1 MGTKEGRFGKGLLVM
16 LAAATAMIGSCVSYD
31 PTPVDTYV
39 GPSGVSPTAPPTQ
52 AATSPATAP
61 SAELPAVPPE
71 GPIHL
76 NVYQALVIALNN
88 NKALVVDKYN
98 PPIRRTFEDEDLS
111 AFDPVL
117 FGGLLGAR
125 SRTISSDPSNRFAV
139 TDGNG
144 VVGLTEFLPTGTHLF
159 ATAGGAVADDTNN
172 GEGDNS
178 RLGLSAT
185 QSLLRGYGLDVNLA
199 ALHQA
204 RLDTLSS
211 EYELRG
217 LAISVLAQTEESYW
231 DYVLSLRQLEI
242 VTESLDLAQKQLDEI
257 NARIR
262 AERMP
267 ETERAAA
274 EAEVALRREDVID
287 ANSAIAKNRL
297 ALLRLVSPP
306 GPGMFDRPVAV
317 EQQPIVKD
325 IPIDPLEEHLSL
337 AERMRPDLNQARLLV
352 NRNELDI
359 VTTRNGMLP
368 QLDLFVALG
377 KSGYADSFGRSS
389 GDVFTHGSYDATV
402 GVVGS
407 YPLGNRGP
415 RAAFDRAVQTRDQ
428 SLKAVDNLAQLV
440 EVDVR
445 TSYIEVLRT
454 REQIVATAATRKL
467 QEVKLDSETKKFQ
480 AGRSTS
486 LQVAQVQRDLEASQL
501 NEVQAMVNCLKAYVE
516 LYRLDGSL
524 LERRGIAAP
533 GKDPVRLTAK
543 Q

>member
-1 MGTKEGRFGKGLLVM
+1 MGQKERHAGKGLLVM
-16 LAAATAMIGSCVSYD
+16 LAAAAGLIGSCVSYD
-31 PTPVDTYV
+31 PRAVDTYI
-39 GPSGVSPTAPPTQ
+39 GPAPAARSAPATQ
-52 AATSPATAP
+52 AATSAAAA
-61 SAELPAVPPE
+61 SSEDVPAVPAE
-71 GPIHL
+71 GTIRL

-98 PPIRRTFEDEDLS
+98 PPIRRTFEDQELS

-117 FGGLLGAR
+117 FGGLLGGR
-125 SRTISSDPSNRFAV
+125 SRSISSDPSSHFAV
-139 TDGNG
+139 SDANG
-144 VVGLTEFLPTGTHLF
+144 QFGLTEFLPTGTHLAASVGGGF
-159 ATAGGAVADDTNN
+159 ANDTNN
-172 GEGDNS
+172 GEADS
-178 RLGLSAT
+178 ARVGLSAT

-204 RLDTLSS
+204 RIDTLSS

-217 LAISVLAQTEESYW
+217 LAISVLAQTEEAYW

-242 VTESLDLAQKQLDEI
+242 VRKSLELAEDQLDQV
-257 NARIR
+257 NKRIR

-274 EAEVALRREDVID
+274 EAEVALRREDLID

-297 ALLRLVSPP
+297 SLLRLVSPP
-306 GPGMFDRPVAV
+306 GPGMFTREVAV
-317 EQQPIVKD
+317 EQQPILKD
-325 IPIDPLEEHLSL
+325 IPLDPVEEHVSL
-337 AERMRPDLNQARLLV
+337 AQRMRPDLNQAKLLV

-368 QLDLFVALG
+368 RLDLFVSLG
-377 KSGYADSFGRSS
+377 KSGYADSFGRAT

-402 GVVGS
+402 GIAGD
-407 YPLGNRGP
+407 YPLGDRGP
-415 RAAFDRAVQTRDQ
+415 RAQFDRAVSTRDQ
-428 SLKAVDNLAQLV
+428 SIKAVDNLAQLV

-445 TSYIEVLRT
+445 GSYIEVLRT
-454 REQIVATAATRKL
+454 REQIVATAASRKL
-467 QEVKLDSETKKFQ
+467 QEVKLDSETKKWM

-501 NEVQAMVNCLKAYVE
+501 NEVQAMVSCLKAYVE

-524 LERRGIAAP
+524 LERRGIVAP
-533 GKDPVRLTAK
+533 GKEPVKMTAK
-543 Q
+543 